1 MRGWARWL
9 ALMTLALGLAGCQTV
24 KGVGTRIDRA
34 LDKVMGSKGQRLD
47 PWESWNRKVFAF
59 NEKLDQNVMK
69 PVATA
74 YSDLVP
80 SPVRTG
86 IDNFFGNIGDAWSA
100 VNLVLQG
107 RFKAGVEQGMRFA
120 VNSTLGFVGVLD
132 IATEAGLD
140 KNSQDFG
147 KTLGKWGM
155 GTGAYV
161 VWPFFGPS
169 SVRDS
174 LALPVDWQAS
184 PGVVFDDGSKK
195 VALTSLNLI
204 NTRAN
209 FLRAGEML
217 EGIALDKYTFYRD
230 AYLQRRG
237 SFDDDDEVEV
247 LVPGSAASAPAEP
260 APATAPA
267 ASTGSAAA
275 SAPEAAASEPVAAV
289 AADAPAS
296 AASR

>member
-1 MRGWARWL
+1 MSRWVRWF
-9 ALMTLALGLAGCQTV
+9 ALLVLALGLAGCQTV

-47 PWESWNRKVFAF
+47 PWEEWNRKVFAF
-59 NEKLDQNVMK
+59 NEKLDENVLK

-74 YSDLVP
+74 YSDVVP
-80 SPVRTG
+80 SPIRTG

-100 VNLVLQG
+100 VNLLLQG

-120 VNSTLGFVGVLD
+120 VNSTLGLAGLLD
-132 IATEAGLD
+132 IATEAGLE

-161 VWPFFGPS
+161 VWPVFGPS

-174 LALPVDWQAS
+174 IALPIDWQAS
-184 PGVVFDDGSKK
+184 PGVIFDDGRKK
-195 VALTSLNLI
+195 VAITALNLV

-217 EGIALDKYTFYRD
+217 EGIALDKYTFYRE

-237 SFDDDDEVEV
+237 SFDDDEEVEV
-247 LVPGSAASAPAEP
+247 LVPGNAASAPTSA
-260 APATAPA
+260 APAAPA
-267 ASTGSAAA
+267 ASAPDAAA
-275 SAPEAAASEPVAAV
+275 SVPAARMPAE
-289 AADAPAS
+289 PAS

>member
-1 MRGWARWL
+1 MSRLVRAL
-9 ALMTLALGLAGCQTV
+9 ALLVLVLGLAGCQTV
-24 KGVGTRIDRA
+24 KGVGTRIEKA
-34 LDKVMGSKGQRLD
+34 VDKVMGSKGQRLD

-59 NEKLDQNVMK
+59 NEKIDENVLK

-74 YSDLVP
+74 YSELVP
-80 SPVRTG
+80 APIRTG

-100 VNLVLQG
+100 VNLFLQG

-120 VNSTLGFVGVLD
+120 VNSTLGLAGVLD
-132 IATEAGLD
+132 IATEAGLE

-161 VWPFFGPS
+161 VWPLFGPS

-174 LALPVDWQAS
+174 LALPIDWQAS
-184 PGVVFDDGSKK
+184 PARVFDDGRKK
-195 VALTSLNLI
+195 VAITSLNII

-209 FLRAGEML
+209 FLRAGDML

-247 LVPGSAASAPAEP
+247 LVPGGAAAASQPQASAPAAAGSAASAAEPTVKKPAEP
-260 APATAPA
+260 A
-267 ASTGSAAA
+267 SAAT
-275 SAPEAAASEPVAAV
+275 
-289 AADAPAS
+289 
-296 AASR
+296 R